1 MGSRL
6 KGLIKEFGFA
16 DGWKFYV
23 HSKVN
28 PSGTFYSS
36 RYKRAFYLRPHT
48 SDFYTF
54 KQVFV
59 ERQYQIPIPFIP
71 KTIVD
76 AGANIGL
83 ATIYFAHRFPQARI
97 VAIEPSKENFEILQ
111 CNVQGLSNVEPLC
124 MGLWNKETHLRIIDT
139 KSSKDS
145 FMVKEASNVVE
156 DGVPAISVPAIMK
169 RHGFDS
175 IDILKVDIEG
185 SEKELF
191 EENYESW
198 LPKTKMLLIEIH
210 DFMKD
215 SCATSVFKAISK
227 YNFSF
232 SMKHE
237 NLIFLNKDLM

>member
-6 KGLIKEFGFA
+6 KGLIREFGFA
-16 DGWKFYV
+16 DGWKFYL
-23 HSKVN
+23 HSKVK

-36 RYKRAFYLRPHT
+36 RYKKEFYLRPHT

-59 ERQYQIPIPFIP
+59 ERQYDIPIPFVP
-71 KTIVD
+71 KRIID

-83 ATIYFAHRFPQARI
+83 SSIYFSYRFPQARI
-97 VAIEPSKENFEILQ
+97 IAIEPSKENFEILQ
-111 CNVQGLSNVEPLC
+111 RNLQDLAQVELLC
-124 MGLWNKETHLRIIDT
+124 MGLWNKETRLQIIDM

-145 FMVKEASNVVE
+145 FMVKEVSSSAE
-156 DGVPAISVPAIMK
+156 HGIPAISVRAIMK
-169 RHGFDS
+169 RYGFDS
-175 IDILKVDIEG
+175 IDILKIDIEG
-185 SEKELF
+185 SEKEVF

-215 SCATSVFKAISK
+215 GCATSIFRAISK

-237 NLIFLNKDLM
+237 NLIFLNKNLV